1 MWTALVI
8 AVTLIR
14 AWYFP
19 ALAPALNSLVP
30 AAVPAT
36 LGGRTQSQ
44 TELRFLCPGVITHSL
59 GRRQALRFFRGFGTV
74 VVRLLRKRQKWSQFG
89 LQLQAPNRKSLLQG
103 LARVNGKLTRKQVV
117 VSPSNYQVQ
126 SGQASS
132 RNVVRPISA
141 GSRTTFR
148 PLSARIRNIRNGFP
162 QAAQSVQT
170 RGRSGVRAGSRTVR

>member
-103 LARVNGKLTRKQVV
+103 LARVNGKLTRKAVV
-117 VSPSNYQVQ
+117 CSPSNYRVQ
-126 SGQASS
+126 PAPTGPTSS
-132 RNVVRPISA
+132 RSTARPISPN
-141 GSRTTFR
+141 RRNTVR
-148 PLSARIRNIRNGFP
+148 PVP
-162 QAAQSVQT
+162 T
-170 RGRSGVRAGSRTVR
+170 RGRAGVRAGSRVR